1 MLRAMVL
8 WAREKQTPISMLKT
22 KTKMLFSAN
31 KYLVNQCEII
41 GNCQSLLVQVA
52 FGDLL
57 GKWTQLKD
65 AS

>member
-1 MLRAMVL
+1 
-8 WAREKQTPISMLKT
+8 
-22 KTKMLFSAN
+22 MLFSAN
-31 KYLVNQCEII
+31 KYFVNQCEII
-41 GNCQSLLVQVA
+41 GDCQSLLVQVA